1 MVTIYASLGEEALAY
16 SLNQVSLKTY
26 IHVYRK
32 NTMSWKGYSCLHVE
46 LVLHYSI
53 WSEFSHF
60 LSSEGFRELELNLTW
75 VCDQRSKNSSVM
87 DIK

>member
-1 MVTIYASLGEEALAY
+1 
-16 SLNQVSLKTY
+16 
-26 IHVYRK
+26 
-32 NTMSWKGYSCLHVE
+32 MSWKGYSYLHVE

-60 LSSEGFRELELNLTW
+60 LSSEGFGELELNLTW